1 MNQTGNGNTNEFTF
15 LEESGQAEEL
25 VIEERPDGF
34 VELEDDLVD
43 KTEVLICTAHYVI
56 RGKISLVPGARL
68 TDYIVDSHAFI
79 AVTDAVI
86 RDKQNKFV
94 MRTPFLD
101 LNRERIEFILPADLA
116 IMTEDA

>member
-1 MNQTGNGNTNEFTF
+1 MNQTENGSTNEFTF
-15 LEESGQAEEL
+15 LEEAGQAEL
-25 VIEERPDGF
+25 TIEERPDGF
-34 VELEDDLVD
+34 VELDDDLVD

-68 TDYIVDSHAFI
+68 TDYIIDSHAFI

-94 MRTPFLD
+94 MRSAFLN
-101 LNRERIEFILPADLA
+101 LNRELIEIILPADLA
-116 IMTEDA
+116 VMTEDA